1 MENAENGSMPTA
13 SSGRSGTGTAGSDD
27 VNPGGHVNTMA
38 VPGRDTHDTFLP
50 TLLTPRADIHA
61 GAMAVGA
68 VVTNQSSTDQTQ
80 QGGRGHRGIMT
91 DTIPA
96 IDWQIIRSK
105 DDIELF
111 WKAAKRARFS

>member
-1 MENAENGSMPTA
+1 
-13 SSGRSGTGTAGSDD
+13 
-27 VNPGGHVNTMA
+27 MA

-50 TLLTPRADIHA
+50 TLLPPRADIHA